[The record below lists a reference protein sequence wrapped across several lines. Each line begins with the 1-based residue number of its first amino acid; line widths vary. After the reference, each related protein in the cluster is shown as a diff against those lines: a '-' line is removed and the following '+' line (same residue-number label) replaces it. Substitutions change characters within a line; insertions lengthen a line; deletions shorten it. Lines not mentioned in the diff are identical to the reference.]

1 MTVLL
6 PQAKRPLESQLNTFA
21 DNTPVNDT
29 LPVLNTRIRWD
40 LNCQLYNKKTKKQ
53 QQQKNNKQTKKN
65 KNRQLFN
72 KRQTNKNNVNTP
84 KIWSRY
90 VSYETGCYVN
100 CTHGCSDHLSVT
112 A

>member
-65 KNRQLFN
+65 QKPSTF
-72 KRQTNKNNVNTP
+72 
-84 KIWSRY
+84 
-90 VSYETGCYVN
+90 
-100 CTHGCSDHLSVT
+100 
-112 A
+112 